1 MSERTGDSRRR
12 VARLVERLPPAQ
24 GGKEVHAAELTRA
37 MAARGVAQHVFC
49 RFGDPVD
56 GAASQS
62 AWPGPARLAGNVR
75 LAAWGAWVVRAI
87 RIAHRRRPFDLIH
100 AHGDF
105 PEAIAAA
112 TLSATLRVPALLT
125 VHGGLSNTVWHDEAR
140 LASFSAMQEVVVVS
154 NEIAADLR
162 RIGVSSPITV
172 TPSGVRDE
180 FFEER
185 DAPTEPVV
193 VAVGR
198 LAPVKGLES
207 LIAARDAMDGGGLRW
222 TVVADGHGAYADGIR
237 AAIAR
242 RPDMSCVVLSDPGE
256 LAKLLRSATAF
267 VLPSVDLDGQR
278 EGVPTAL
285 LEAMATGAP
294 VVATDTGG
302 VADVL
307 DAGAGGLLVP
317 PSDPAALAL
326 AISEIVGDRQAA
338 DERAHHARSSGRA
351 RTWGAVA
358 EQVDGVYERAAA
370 AFDSPGLIYAVP
382 WFAVG
387 GAEQI
392 VAHLAE
398 DSADRGVRV
407 AVAGAPG
414 EMVER
419 LDGGV
424 GFAPLRFGWSPAVV
438 AHNAVAFTGLG
449 VRLRPRA
456 VNSHHF
462 LTGLSARAGL
472 AAARVRARHVMTV
485 HGTERSLYDPVIGTL
500 GPYLFDC
507 LLPVAEV
514 VRAQFARWA
523 PPWRRGRFQVVH
535 AGVEEPPPVAEVR
548 ERVVGVVARLVGR
561 KGHRVLLD
569 AWARVQQDD
578 EGAEW
583 SLELWGE
590 GPDRDL
596 LQDQI
601 ARLGIGHSVRM
612 LGSVPDAAS
621 RLGEFP
627 MIALPSLREGLP
639 LLLIEA
645 MAAGVPVVASDL
657 PGTRELIGERAGL
670 LVPPQDVDALSEAL
684 LSLVRDPA
692 RRSELAQAGRRRVRE
707 HFSRSRMVRDYLDA
721 LGVAISPCPPCGTA
735 LSGRPDAN
743 RTASGPGPLA

>member
-1 MSERTGDSRRR
+1 MR

-24 GGKEVHAAELTRA
+24 GGKEVHASELTRA
-37 MAARGVAQHVFC
+37 LAARGLEQHVFSRC
-49 RFGDPVD
+49 GDPVS

-62 AWPGPARLAGNVR
+62 AWRGPARLAGNAR
-75 LAAWGAWVVRAI
+75 LAGWCAWVVRAI
-87 RIAHRRRPFDLIH
+87 RIEHRRRPFDLIH

-105 PEAIAAA
+105 PEAVAAA
-112 TLSATLRVPALLT
+112 TLSATLRIPALLT
-125 VHGGLSNTVWHDEAR
+125 VHGGLSSTGWHDEAR
-140 LASFSAMQEVVVVS
+140 LASFSAMQRVIVVS
-154 NEIAADLR
+154 NEVAADLR

-180 FFEER
+180 FFDER
-185 DAPTEPVV
+185 SGSSEPVV

-222 TVVADGHGAYADGIR
+222 TVVADGRGAYADGIR
-237 AAIAR
+237 GAIAR
-242 RPDMSCVVLSDPGE
+242 RPDMSCVVLRDPRE

-285 LEAMATGAP
+285 LEAMAAGTP
-294 VVATDTGG
+294 VVATNTGG
-302 VADVL
+302 VADVV
-307 DAGAGGLLVP
+307 DRGAGGLLVP
-317 PSDPAALAL
+317 PSDPSALAR
-326 AISEIVGDRQAA
+326 AISDVVGNRRAA
-338 DERAHHARSSGRA
+338 AERAQHARSSGRA
-351 RTWGAVA
+351 RPWGAVA
-358 EQVDGVYERAAA
+358 EQIEGVYEQAAA
-370 AFDSPGLIYAVP
+370 AFDVPGLVYAVP

-398 DSADRGVRV
+398 DSADRGLRV

-419 LDGGV
+419 LDGSV
-424 GFAPLRFGWSPAVV
+424 AFAPLRFGWSPAVV
-438 AHNAVAFTGLG
+438 AHNAVGFTGLG

-472 AAARVRARHVMTV
+472 TAARVRTRHVMTV
-485 HGTERSLYDPVIGTL
+485 HGTERSVYDPVIGTL
-500 GPYLFDC
+500 GPYIFDE

-523 PPWRRGRFQVVH
+523 PPWRRGRFRVVH

-561 KGHRVLLD
+561 KGHRILLD

-578 EGAEW
+578 EGARW

-590 GPDRDL
+590 GPDRDA
-596 LQDQI
+596 LQEQI
-601 ARLGIGHSVRM
+601 ARLGIGDSVRM
-612 LGSVPDAAS
+612 PGSVPDAAS

-627 MIALPSLREGLP
+627 LIALPSLREGLP
-639 LLLIEA
+639 LILIEA

-670 LVPPQDVDALSEAL
+670 LVPSQDVGALSEAL
-684 LSLVRDPA
+684 LSLIRDPV
-692 RRSELAQAGRRRVRE
+692 RRTELAQAGRRRVRV
-707 HFSRSRMVRDYLDA
+707 HFSRSRMARDYLDA
-721 LGVAISPCPPCGTA
+721 LGVA
-735 LSGRPDAN
+735 LS
-743 RTASGPGPLA
+743 S